1 MEQEDCLERII
12 HDIIQLILSN
22 FHLIGILALSTLGL
36 TLTYKTANVA
46 NFAQAITSTIGAYMA
61 AMLVRDFGLSP
72 WVSMLAGVALCFVIG
87 LLLDGVVVRHIGSMG
102 GRIMVTIALIVLL
115 TAGIPLVFGT
125 IPYNFPRFFR
135 QQISFAMFGMSFNV
149 TANALFILGA
159 SMSVIG
165 VVFAALRLTKWGLGV
180 RGTASNML
188 VASMMGVNTNMMT
201 ALSWAISS
209 ACGGLAAVFLA
220 SQTHMVE
227 ISMLG
232 TIQAYSLLAF
242 VFGGF
247 TSFYGPVVGAVL
259 IPILLSLSAFIS
271 GIWANALLYTVVML
285 VILVKP
291 SGLFGKSVEMKV

>member
-1 MEQEDCLERII
+1 MEHIVR
-12 HDIIQLILSN
+12 DIIQLILSN
-22 FHLIGILALSTLGL
+22 FHLIGILSLSTMGL
-36 TLTYKTANVA
+36 TLTFKTANVA

-61 AMLVRDFGLSP
+61 AMLVRDFGLNP
-72 WVSMLAGVALCFVIG
+72 WYSMLAGIALCFAIG
-87 LLLDGVVVRHIGSMG
+87 FFLDAIVVRHIGNAS

-135 QQISFAMFGMSFNV
+135 QQISFSMFGMNFNV
-149 TANALFILGA
+149 TANALFILGTSA
-159 SMSVIG
+159 VVIG
-165 VVFAALRLTKWGLGV
+165 IIFAALRFTKWGLGV

-209 ACGGLAAVFLA
+209 ACGGLAAIFLA
-220 SQTHMVE
+220 SQTQTVE
-227 ISMLG
+227 IAMLG
-232 TIQAYSLLAF
+232 SIQAFSLLAF

-247 TSFYGPVVGAVL
+247 TSFYGPVIGAVL
-259 IPILLSLSAFIS
+259 IPIMLSLSAFAS
-271 GIWANALLYTVVML
+271 GIWASALLYIVVML

-291 SGLFGKSVEMKV
+291 SGLFGKGVEMKV